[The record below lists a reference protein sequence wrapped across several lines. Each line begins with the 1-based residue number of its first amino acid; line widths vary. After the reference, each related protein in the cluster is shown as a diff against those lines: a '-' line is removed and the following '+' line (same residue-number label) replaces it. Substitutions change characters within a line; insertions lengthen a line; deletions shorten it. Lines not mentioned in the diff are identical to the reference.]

1 MVSRAGWRLAK
12 GADDLGF
19 LAAEPGP
26 HEVETIALPAG
37 RAMVPRPKAIRDAM
51 ELIWETFHQ
60 PNALSSPLRSVS
72 PRKAVWT

>member
-37 RAMVPRPKAIRDAM
+37 RAMVPRP
-51 ELIWETFHQ
+51 
-60 PNALSSPLRSVS
+60 
-72 PRKAVWT
+72 